1 MKENKRFREW
11 LKAAH
16 DYLEDEMSSED
27 EITPEDY
34 KEIVTEAVNLLL
46 PQEYKED

>member
-1 MKENKRFREW
+1 MKKRFREW

-16 DYLEDEMSSED
+16 DYLEDELSSED
-27 EITPEDY
+27 EITDEDY
-34 KEIVTEAVNLLL
+34 KEIVAEVVSLLL

>member
-1 MKENKRFREW
+1 MKKRFREW

-16 DYLEDEMSSED
+16 DYLEDELSSED
-27 EITPEDY
+27 EITNEDY
-34 KEIVTEAVNLLL
+34 KEIVAEVVFLLL